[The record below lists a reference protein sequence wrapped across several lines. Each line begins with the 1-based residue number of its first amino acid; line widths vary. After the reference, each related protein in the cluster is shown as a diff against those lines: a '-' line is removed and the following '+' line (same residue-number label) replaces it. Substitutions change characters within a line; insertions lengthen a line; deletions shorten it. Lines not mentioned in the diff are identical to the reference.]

1 MPSFYDALEKR
12 SADERLAELSVELPK
27 LIGLAKTNTT
37 HYRETLA
44 GFDPSA
50 ISSPEKLASL
60 PVLRKSSLIQ
70 NPDQP
75 LAVESVLP
83 NDLSEIHH
91 IFQSP
96 GPIFEVGMRKK
107 DWWRF
112 GRALVPVGI

>member
-1 MPSFYDALEKR
+1 MSSFYDDLERR
-12 SADERLAELSVELPK
+12 SDDERQDELSKELPK
-27 LIGLAKTNTT
+27 LIRLAKTKTA
-37 HYRETLA
+37 HYNESLA
-44 GFDPSA
+44 SIDPSA

-70 NPDQP
+70 KPDQP

-107 DWWRF
+107 I
-112 GRALVPVGI
+112 GGGLGALWYL